1 MTVASARVY
10 PVMVQATVEYVA
22 SKTVWKVG
30 SATLTT
36 VVSRIDMIAPRTT
49 TLAIFITRA
58 SSLSPAPGGA
68 DGVAGEVIRAAPVL
82 WSETGPETRSA
93 IPTDSGSARRTGRQ
107 WDEGHRAGGT
117 GRLRPWTERNRGHA
131 VGAGPGRR

>member
-36 VVSRIDMIAPRTT
+36 VVSRIDMMAPRTT
-49 TLAIFITRA
+49 TPAIFSTPE
-58 SSLSPAPGGA
+58 SSLSPAPGGPVV
-68 DGVAGEVIRAAPVL
+68 VAGVVIRVAPGLWWKAA
-82 WSETGPETRSA
+82 R
-93 IPTDSGSARRTGRQ
+93 RRTG
-107 WDEGHRAGGT
+107 AGRGDLGGQT
-117 GRLRPWTERNRGHA
+117 VTE
-131 VGAGPGRR
+131 

>member
-36 VVSRIDMIAPRTT
+36 VVSRIDMMAPSTT
-49 TLAIFITRA
+49 TPAIFSTVA
-58 SSLSPAPGGA
+58 SSLSLPGGA
-68 DGVAGEVIRAAPVL
+68 WAVGDVMRVAPDVGVAVSQRDG
-82 WSETGPETRSA
+82 
-93 IPTDSGSARRTGRQ
+93 
-107 WDEGHRAGGT
+107 
-117 GRLRPWTERNRGHA
+117 
-131 VGAGPGRR
+131 GRRVLENVR